1 MLPTVSETQV
11 QMNIYQKV
19 FLWMIYSQQNQA
31 GLTRYLRHWHSDSLH
46 GTSTKAPE
54 CLSLILKQSFST
66 AVKGDTAGQLFQN
79 SPQAWEKPQHLLCP
93 ASKIRL
99 LISQEGWLFLGTM
112 PWLRIWTVWLWL
124 WWLQNRKSTWVNSPD
139 LLSPR
144 HSWAEIQILCPHS

>member
-79 SPQAWEKPQHLLCP
+79 SPQAWEKPAAPLMPSIQNQTAHLTGGLAVSGNHALTENLNSSALALVTTKP
-93 ASKIRL
+93 KIHL
-99 LISQEGWLFLGTM
+99 SQ
-112 PWLRIWTVWLWL
+112 
-124 WWLQNRKSTWVNSPD
+124 
-139 LLSPR
+139 
-144 HSWAEIQILCPHS
+144 